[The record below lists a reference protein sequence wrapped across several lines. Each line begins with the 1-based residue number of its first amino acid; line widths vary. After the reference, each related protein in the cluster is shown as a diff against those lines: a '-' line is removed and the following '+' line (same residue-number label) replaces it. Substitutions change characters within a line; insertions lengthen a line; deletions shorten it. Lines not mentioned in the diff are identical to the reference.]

1 MVQSCNVAAWSP
13 PTSGGNHARPYL
25 VILYLPGYL
34 GAHRHYLRSIAAQYL
49 QMCVLGGHW
58 SLVAAAFCGEEMW
71 GNNQV
76 SFSFISAAR
85 SALTKSF
92 QFDCSGK
99 YIAGM
104 TENRGRHS
112 ADSWE
117 LGSKYTRNAS
127 NASDA
132 EPRWNARQ
140 LKSLTEAARAEV
152 RGSLQQR
159 DRDCYGHR
167 EQRTKSTQPCDLL
180 LRYKNITASTNRS
193 IIYGL
198 KTSFNL
204 LIPSTS
210 CNVSIMCIVRV
221 SRH

>member
-1 MVQSCNVAAWSP
+1 
-13 PTSGGNHARPYL
+13 
-25 VILYLPGYL
+25 
-34 GAHRHYLRSIAAQYL
+34 
-49 QMCVLGGHW
+49 
-58 SLVAAAFCGEEMW
+58 MW

-76 SFSFISAAR
+76 SFSFISVAR

-92 QFDCSGK
+92 QFDCSSK

-117 LGSKYTRNAS
+117 LGSKYTRNVS

-152 RGSLQQR
+152 WGSLQQR

-198 KTSFNL
+198 KTSFNP

-210 CNVSIMCIVRV
+210 CKVSIIQYIICIVHV
-221 SRH
+221 SRHWHRENTSYYYWPGRDHEVVLVQLSGH